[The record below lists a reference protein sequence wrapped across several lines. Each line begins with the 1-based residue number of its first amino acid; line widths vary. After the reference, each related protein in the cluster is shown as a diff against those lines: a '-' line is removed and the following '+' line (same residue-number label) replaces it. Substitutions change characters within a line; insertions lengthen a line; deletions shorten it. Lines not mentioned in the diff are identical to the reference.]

1 MKGVKELQEV
11 WKPIDGYKNIY
22 EVSNLGNV
30 RNLDRIDFAGRHL
43 KGKLF
48 STNAKCGDYV
58 TVRLTQ
64 MGITQTHRIHRL
76 VAEAFIPNPNNLPEV
91 NHIDGNKQNNRV
103 ENLEWC
109 TCSENNKHAYKMNLH
124 KPKRKLQDVE
134 ISEILKSKGKVSC
147 TKLAKIYGVS
157 FQWICEIWKVGGR
170 P

>member
-1 MKGVKELQEV
+1 VKLLQEI
-11 WKPIDGYKNIY
+11 WKSIDGYKSIY

-30 RNLDRIDFAGRHL
+30 RSLDRIDFAGRHL

-64 MGITQTHRIHRL
+64 MGMTQTHRIHRL
-76 VAEAFIPNPNNLPEV
+76 VAETFIPNPLNLPEV
-91 NHIDGNKQNNRV
+91 NHIDGNKQNNCV

-109 TCSENNKHAYKMNLH
+109 DYSENIKHAYKMNLH

-134 ISEILKSKGKVSC
+134 IAEILKSKGNVSC
-147 TKLAKIYGVS
+147 TKLAKTYGVS